1 MTPHDFSTNWGPGGP
16 AYGLHEGRGAQSS
29 IEALEVEL
37 APAAGATRQRATGG
51 ARAVPPQALGPGLN
65 RAYAYKSTPDNAA
78 GRCKRR
84 RLEQFTNEMS

>member
-51 ARAVPPQALGPGLN
+51 VA
-65 RAYAYKSTPDNAA
+65 
-78 GRCKRR
+78 
-84 RLEQFTNEMS
+84 